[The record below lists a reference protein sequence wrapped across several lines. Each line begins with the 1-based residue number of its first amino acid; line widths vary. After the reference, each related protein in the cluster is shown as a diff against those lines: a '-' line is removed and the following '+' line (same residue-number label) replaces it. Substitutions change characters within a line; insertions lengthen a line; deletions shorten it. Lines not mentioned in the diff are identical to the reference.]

1 MYFVFS
7 FCTGGRK
14 EHKDQRH
21 HERQLYNRA
30 CGFLVSDLG
39 ELPLICYF
47 KILASILGIA
57 GASLPGG
64 CPVRGYSLNYM
75 GYIDTQG
82 CREVAAASKSC
93 CLRKRWSLA
102 VFWQVGHSVKDNK
115 WFLGCTHTIIQY
127 LNHSELSTCKWKVW
141 NKFPTTPTIGT
152 TATS

>member
-47 KILASILGIA
+47 KILPSILGIA

-93 CLRKRWSLA
+93 CLRKR
-102 VFWQVGHSVKDNK
+102 
-115 WFLGCTHTIIQY
+115 
-127 LNHSELSTCKWKVW
+127 
-141 NKFPTTPTIGT
+141 
-152 TATS
+152 